1 VPDGSRPPS
10 AVTYG
15 IFRLTE
21 FLAEYGLFL
30 AKSLTVLAVVLVI
43 VAAAAGAAARGRR
56 PGEEGHVTVRRLN
69 ARLEGMRDALRAAVL
84 DNAALRKLRKSEKR
98 EEKRRRKGSGDTPRR
113 RVFVLRFDGDL
124 QATGVTALRNEVTAV
139 LTLAE
144 EGDEVVACI
153 ESAGG
158 TVHGYGLAASQL
170 LRVRSRD
177 GVSLTA
183 AVDKV
188 AASGGYLMACIAP
201 RILAAPFAILGSIGV
216 VAQVP
221 NVHRLLKR
229 NDIDVEVL
237 TAGEYKRTLT
247 IFGENTE
254 KGRAKFLSELEDVHG
269 LFKDFVRE
277 HRPTLDVDVVGTGE
291 TWYGRHAL
299 EHGLCDELLT
309 SDEYLVRACEDADVF
324 EVRWVEHRTPVDR
337 FLHRAA
343 SAFAEAGERVLAR
356 LGDPRDWTR

>member
-1 VPDGSRPPS
+1 
-10 AVTYG
+10 
-15 IFRLTE
+15 
-21 FLAEYGLFL
+21 
-30 AKSLTVLAVVLVI
+30 
-43 VAAAAGAAARGRR
+43 
-56 PGEEGHVTVRRLN
+56 
-69 ARLEGMRDALRAAVL
+69 
-84 DNAALRKLRKSEKR
+84 
-98 EEKRRRKGSGDTPRR
+98 
-113 RVFVLRFDGDL
+113 
-124 QATGVTALRNEVTAV
+124 
-139 LTLAE
+139 
-144 EGDEVVACI
+144 
-153 ESAGG
+153 
-158 TVHGYGLAASQL
+158 
-170 LRVRSRD
+170 
-177 GVSLTA
+177 
-183 AVDKV
+183 
-188 AASGGYLMACIAP
+188 MACIAP

-277 HRPTLDVDVVGTGE
+277 HRPALDVDVVGTGE

-343 SAFAEAGERVLAR
+343 SAFADAGERVLGR
-356 LGDPRDWTR
+356 LGNPRDWTR